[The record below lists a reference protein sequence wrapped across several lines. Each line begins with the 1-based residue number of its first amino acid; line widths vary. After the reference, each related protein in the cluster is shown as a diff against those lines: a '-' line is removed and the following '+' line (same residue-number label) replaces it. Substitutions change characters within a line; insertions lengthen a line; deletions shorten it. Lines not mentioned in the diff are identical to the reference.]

1 MSPGESTPPDPA
13 LAVGEASATVG
24 RRSGDSPP
32 SLPPD
37 DRYHIL
43 QTRRRRDTLR
53 YLRRRDEPVDVRDL
67 AEWVA
72 AREQE
77 TTPERLTSRQRQRV
91 YISLYQTHLPK
102 LDEYGVVRYH
112 KDRGAVT
119 PLALVEHFDEYL
131 APSEVGGGVEDE
143 DEDVD
148 VDTRAWWRSYLALS
162 SLGVALVGLAAS
174 GILPLPALAAAGL
187 VVSSFAMLSIFHAL
201 VATGRT
207 NGLDLEAIQTRI
219 RR

>member
-13 LAVGEASATVG
+13 LAVGEASATDG
-24 RRSGDSPP
+24 RRSDDSPS

-72 AREQE
+72 AREHE
-77 TTPERLTSRQRQRV
+77 TTPEMLTSRQRQRV

-102 LDEYGVVRYH
+102 LDEYEVVRYH

-131 APSEVGGGVEDE
+131 TPSEAR
-143 DEDVD
+143 DVD
-148 VDTRAWWRSYLALS
+148 VDEDEGKGARAWWRTYLALS
-162 SLGVALVGLAAS
+162 GLGVALVGLAA
-174 GILPLPALAAAGL
+174 GDVLPFPALAAASL
-187 VVSSFAMLSIFHAL
+187 VVSSFTMLSIFHAL

>member
-1 MSPGESTPPDPA
+1 MSPGESNPPDPA
-13 LAVGEASATVG
+13 LAVREASATAG

-53 YLRRRDEPVDVRDL
+53 YLRRRDEPVDVREL

-131 APSEVGGGVEDE
+131 TTSEAGGGVEDE
-143 DEDVD
+143 DEDGIA
-148 VDTRAWWRSYLALS
+148 RAWWRPYLTLS
-162 SLGVALVGLAAS
+162 GLGVALVGLAA
-174 GILPLPALAAAGL
+174 GGVLPFPALAAAGF

-201 VATGRT
+201 VATGWM

-219 RR
+219 SR

>member
-13 LAVGEASATVG
+13 LAVGEASATAG

-119 PLALVEHFDEYL
+119 PLTLVEHFDEYL
-131 APSEVGGGVEDE
+131 TPSKAGDGVEEEGE
-143 DEDVD
+143 DRVA
-148 VDTRAWWRSYLALS
+148 RAWWRPYLALS
-162 SLGVALVGLAAS
+162 GLGVALVGLAA
-174 GILPLPALAAAGL
+174 GGTLPFPALAAAGL

>member
-13 LAVGEASATVG
+13 LAVGEASATDG
-24 RRSGDSPP
+24 RRLGDSPS

-72 AREQE
+72 AREHE
-77 TTPERLTSRQRQRV
+77 TTTEQLTSRQRQRV

-131 APSEVGGGVEDE
+131 APSEARDGVEGNDE
-143 DEDVD
+143 SEGA
-148 VDTRAWWRSYLALS
+148 RAWWRPYLALS
-162 SLGVALVGLAAS
+162 GLGVALVGLAA
-174 GILPLPALAAAGL
+174 GGVLPLPALAAAGL
-187 VVSSFAMLSIFHAL
+187 VISSFAILSIFHAL

-207 NGLDLEAIQTRI
+207 NGLDLEAIATRI
-219 RR
+219 GR

>member
-1 MSPGESTPPDPA
+1 MSPGQSAPSNPA
-13 LAVGEASATVG
+13 VAVGEVSATDG

-53 YLRRRDEPVDVRDL
+53 YLRRCDGPVDAREL

-77 TTPERLTSRQRQRV
+77 TTPEMLTSRQRQRV

-102 LDEYGVVRYH
+102 LDEYGIVRYH

-131 APSEVGGGVEDE
+131 APSELESEPGDEDE
-143 DEDVD
+143 DE
-148 VDTRAWWRSYLALS
+148 DTRAWWRPYLALS
-162 SLGVALVGLAAS
+162 SLGVALIGLSA
-174 GILPLPALAAAGL
+174 GGVLPLPALAITGL
-187 VVSSFAMLSIFHAL
+187 VVSSFATLSVFHAL
-201 VATGRT
+201 VATGWT
-207 NGLDLEAIQTRI
+207 EGLDLAAVTTRI
-219 RR
+219 GR